1 MLVETKTYLQVF
13 MTFSVN
19 GQLPRSKKNSR
30 YFISVENA
38 LVTLFSS
45 FNVPKMNSKR
55 VEYASLL
62 ESNGRVLGED
72 LYSPMNVPPF
82 NRSDRDGFAVS
93 SSGTVNASPHSPIHL
108 RIIGKGLAG
117 EREMMHLIR
126 KGQALEIATGAKLP
140 KGADSVIMFE
150 DTAYEANDLVMISNP
165 VNRGDNVSHKGSDI
179 AEKQLVLRKG
189 TWIIPQDV
197 ALVASM
203 GFDRIPVVKKPKVG
217 ILATGDELTD
227 PGCRPLNDTSIFESN
242 RYMVSCLVKDAG
254 GLSVD
259 LGLCRDDPHKI
270 FQMLKSA
277 LKLDM
282 IVVFGGASV
291 GQKDYTPLLVDR
303 LGKPGLLVHGIAMK
317 PGSPTGLGIV
327 GNTPIIICPGFPVSA
342 FAAFSTFGLP
352 ILSTLLGTQGPV
364 RAKLKARITEDIS
377 VHKDFLTFVRV
388 IVYRDNDKFLAKP
401 VSASGASLI
410 STLTHSNGI
419 VIVNSRTTHSS
430 DLRKGKLVEV
440 TLYKNIQERDG
451 M

>member
-1 MLVETKTYLQVF
+1 MA
-13 MTFSVN
+13 
-19 GQLPRSKKNSR
+19 GIPRSKKTSR
-30 YFISVENA
+30 NFTSVENA

-45 FNVPKMNSKR
+45 FHVPKMNAKR
-55 VEYASLL
+55 VEYVGLL
-62 ESNGRVLGED
+62 ESNGRVLAAD

-82 NRSDRDGFAVS
+82 DRSDRDGFAVS
-93 SSGTVNASPHSPIHL
+93 SSGTVNASHNSPICL
-108 RIIGKGLAG
+108 KIIGKGLAG
-117 EREMMHLIR
+117 ERDMNHHLR
-126 KGQALEIATGAKLP
+126 SGQALEIATGAKLP
-140 KGADSVIMFE
+140 KGADSVIMVE
-150 DTAYEANDLVMISNP
+150 DTAREGNNLVKIFKP
-165 VNRGDNVSHKGSDI
+165 VNRGENVTHKGMDV
-179 AEKQLVLRKG
+179 ADKQLVLRKG
-189 TWIIPQDV
+189 PWIIPQDV
-197 ALVASM
+197 ALIASI
-203 GFDRIPVVKKPKVG
+203 GFDRIPVVKKPRVG

-242 RYMVSCLVKDAG
+242 RYMVSCLVSDAG
-254 GLSVD
+254 GISVD
-259 LGLCRDDPHKI
+259 LGLCKDDPHEI

-277 LKLDM
+277 LKLDL

-342 FAAFSTFGLP
+342 FAAFSTFGLA

-364 RAKLKARITEDIS
+364 RAIIKARITNDIN

-388 IVYRDNDKFLAKP
+388 KVYRQNDKFLAKP

-419 VIVNSRTTHSS
+419 VIVNGRSTHSRG
-430 DLRKGKLVEV
+430 LRKGKLVEV
-440 TLYKNIQERDG
+440 TLYKNI
-451 M
+451 